1 MASNVRFVDNL
12 KVGAYAVDSGKTSN
26 VDIDPNI
33 NNYVLT
39 ATGTNTI
46 SGQEQLQFD
55 GINLGIGGA
64 SAGARFEIN
73 DVTGNDLLL
82 IKNASNQGIKIDSVG
97 VFQLFEFSVLPTAVE
112 GGVVYNANNFW
123 VGTST

>member
-12 KVGAYAVDSGKTSN
+12 KVGAYAVQTEVSTT

-46 SGQEQLQFD
+46 AGGELGEEISPIQE
-55 GINLGIGGA
+55 ITA
-64 SAGARFEIN
+64 EI
-73 DVTGNDLLL
+73 LL

-97 VFQLFEFSVLPTAVE
+97 IFQLFEFDVLPTAVE
-112 GGVVYNANNFW
+112 GGVVYNSNNFW

>member
-82 IKNASNQGIKIDSVG
+82 IKNASNQV
-97 VFQLFEFSVLPTAVE
+97 LFPP
-112 GGVVYNANNFW
+112 
-123 VGTST
+123 